1 MVCWKDGN
9 WQISLYQWLAA
20 IGYNSSYLSCFSPA
34 GNSSRFRV
42 LEHHSGERE
51 SWLAGTH
58 LLVCKECI
66 RRTVPPLLPI

>member
-42 LEHHSGERE
+42 LEHHS
-51 SWLAGTH
+51 
-58 LLVCKECI
+58 
-66 RRTVPPLLPI
+66 